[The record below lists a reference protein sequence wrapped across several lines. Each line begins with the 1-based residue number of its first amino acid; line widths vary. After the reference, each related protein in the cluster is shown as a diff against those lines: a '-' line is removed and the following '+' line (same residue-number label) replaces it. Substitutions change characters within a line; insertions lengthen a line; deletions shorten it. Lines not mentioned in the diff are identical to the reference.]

1 MSVMRAAEQWQAAPK
16 NLSLSE
22 NVIHVWRAE
31 LNAVSLEFLSAD
43 ERQKAAQFHFDKN
56 RHQYVAA
63 RGVLRQLI
71 SWYENLPPAAIRFS
85 YNSFGKPG
93 LEHSSLRFNASH
105 SGSLGL
111 FAFTRNRNIGVDLER
126 IRPDL
131 ATREIAAQFFSD
143 DEITGLRELPAESH
157 TAAFFACWTRKEAFI
172 KAHGSGLSL
181 PLDKFVVSLAAP
193 ARLLRTDFDPK
204 AMQDWTLHDLNP
216 GEEYAAALAVEGQPQ
231 RIDCWQWERD

>member
-1 MSVMRAAEQWQAAPK
+1 MAVMRAAEHWQPAPK
-16 NLSLSE
+16 NLSLPQD
-22 NVIHVWRAE
+22 VVHVWRAE
-31 LNAVSLEFLSAD
+31 LNSVSLEFLSAD
-43 ERQKAAQFHFDKN
+43 EREKAGQFHFDKN

-71 SWYENLPPAAIRFS
+71 AQYESLPPGAIQFS

-93 LEHSSLRFNASH
+93 LEQSSLRFNASH

-111 FAFTRNRNIGVDLER
+111 FAFARNRNIGVDLER

-131 ATREIAAQFFSD
+131 ATREIAAQFFSE
-143 DEITGLRELPAESH
+143 DEIIGLRRLPADSH

-181 PLDKFVVSLAAP
+181 PLDRFAVSLVAP

-204 AMQDWTLHDLNP
+204 ARQDWTLHDLNP
-216 GEEYAAALAVEGQPQ
+216 GEEYAAALAVEGEPE
-231 RIDCWQWERD
+231 RIDCWQWGRD